1 MKIIGVA
8 GKAGCGKSLLV
19 SLLSGPDTKVI
30 DLDKLGHEVLEELKG
45 QLLLT
50 YGSGILDD
58 SKKKIDRKKLGEIV
72 FKDPKKLRLLNSIM
86 HPLIKEKAKKIISRT
101 RKKYVLI
108 DGALIRQIGLGELCD
123 LIFWID
129 CPDEVA
135 IKRLVSRG
143 IPHER
148 AVSILS
154 IQKELENH
162 KAYSDIAIDNTGS
175 PQELLIKV
183 REILREKEIML

>member
-86 HPLIKEKAKKIISRT
+86 HPLIKEKVKKIISRT

-108 DGALIRQIGLGELCD
+108 DGALIHQIGLGELCD
-123 LIFWID
+123 LIIWVD
-129 CPDEVA
+129 CPNEIA
-135 IKRLVSRG
+135 IKRLISRG

-154 IQKELENH
+154 IQKELENY